1 MNTNNKYVSIVMNVS
16 ICAMTLIKD
25 TTDYLTEVAGLY
37 AAAKPLR
44 PRHLPVFIVEQ
55 YDFYTLKLGALEVL
69 GVALQD
75 TTDPLV
81 VRALAE
87 EKEAFS
93 PAALAKH
100 QVHFPVKENGF
111 VLIARRLEN
120 FTRKRLI
127 DMKVPFVVPHVQLY
141 WPTLGLEVRKRNQE
155 SVSVKGIDTMAPAE
169 QAVVMGIMNDIF
181 PTTFQPKELE
191 RILGYNLMSM
201 TRAVKILE
209 GAGLGKSV
217 KKGVNRLF
225 TPLEKHDL
233 WKQALPHFKNP
244 VRNTV
249 RLEEHDMRDEAKI
262 LAGESALARISMLGA
277 PRTPTYA
284 VARDQWRRLQSKA
297 ISYLTTEEPGTCA
310 VQVWRYD
317 PALFAKDGAV
327 DVFSLYLSLKDS
339 HDERVAMALEEAMKD
354 FL

>member
-1 MNTNNKYVSIVMNVS
+1 
-16 ICAMTLIKD
+16 MTLIKD
-25 TTDYLTEVAGLY
+25 TTDYLTEVAGLD
-37 AAAKPLR
+37 AAAQPLR
-44 PRHLPVFIVEQ
+44 PRSLPVFMTEQ
-55 YDFYTLKLGALEVL
+55 YDFYILKLGGLEVL
-69 GVALQD
+69 GVALREI
-75 TTDPLV
+75 TDPLV
-81 VRALAE
+81 MRVLAE

-93 PAALAKH
+93 PAALVKH
-100 QVHFPVKENGF
+100 QVHFPVEENGF

-127 DMKVPFVVPHVQLY
+127 EMKVPFIVPRVQLY

-169 QAVVMGIMNDIF
+169 QAVVMGIMNGLL
-181 PTTFQPKELE
+181 PPTFQPKELE
-191 RILGYNLMSM
+191 KKLGYNLMSM
-201 TRAVKILE
+201 TRAVKLLE
-209 GAGLGKSV
+209 AAGFGKSI

-225 TPLEKHDL
+225 TPIEKHDL

-244 VRNTV
+244 VRDTV
-249 RLEEHDMRDEAKI
+249 RLEDHDMRDEVKI
-262 LAGESALARISMLGA
+262 LAGESVLARISMLGA

-284 VARDQWRRLQSKA
+284 VGRDQWRRLQSKA
-297 ISYLTTEEPGTCA
+297 IPRLTTEEPGTCA

-339 HDERVAMALEEAMKD
+339 HDERIVMALEEVMKEY
-354 FL
+354 L

>member
-1 MNTNNKYVSIVMNVS
+1 
-16 ICAMTLIKD
+16 MTLIKD

-37 AAAKPLR
+37 AAAQPLR
-44 PRHLPVFIVEQ
+44 PRHLPVFIAEQ
-55 YDFYTLKLGALEVL
+55 YDFYTLRLGTLDVL
-69 GVALQD
+69 GVALRE

-81 VRALAE
+81 ARALSE
-87 EKEAFS
+87 DKEAFS

-100 QVHFPVKENGF
+100 QVHFPLKEDGF

-127 DMKVPFVVPHVQLY
+127 EMQVPFIVPHVQLY
-141 WPTLGLEVRKRNQE
+141 WPTLGIEVRKRNQE
-155 SVSVKGIDTMAPAE
+155 NVSAKGADTMAPAE
-169 QAVVMGIMNDIF
+169 QAVVMAIMNGIL
-181 PTTFQPKELE
+181 PQTFQPKDLE
-191 RILGYNLMSM
+191 KTLGYNLMSM

-209 GAGLGKSV
+209 SAGLGKSV

-225 TPLEKHDL
+225 TPIEKHDL
-233 WKQALPHFKNP
+233 WKQALPYFKNP
-244 VRNTV
+244 VRDTV
-249 RLEEHDMRDEAKI
+249 RLEENDMRDEIKI

-284 VARDQWRRLQSKA
+284 VARDQWRRLQGKA
-297 ISYLTTEEPGTCA
+297 IPRLTTEEPGTCA

-339 HDERVAMALEEAMKD
+339 HDERVAMAMEEAMKEY
-354 FL
+354 L